1 MSNLSKIVING
12 TYLQEQASG
21 LGVVNQNLIS
31 ELIKF
36 EQEFDF
42 ALYSHADYFQTNYPD
57 QSIPVTKSLSPD
69 CGFPG
74 HLKRFWWYQTSL
86 NWQLTQQKASLFF
99 SPVAEGMLFPSVPQI
114 VTVHDLIPLK
124 YPELNPK
131 WQYYY
136 RYVLPIILKKSHKII
151 SVSEH
156 TKKDLIANYQLNP
169 EKIKVVYLGCD
180 REAYPSG
187 NRAAEALPHRDLFYP
202 QPNPEILQKYN
213 LNKYLLYVGDMRFYK
228 NLSRCLEAFDRL
240 PFQDYQFVITGK
252 KDDFFY
258 PQIQRQTEKLSSKER
273 IIFLDYVPTADLPS
287 LYSMAQSLVF
297 ASLYEG
303 FGLPVLEAMACG
315 CPVIA
320 SNATSIPEVGGD
332 SVLYVDPYNVENI
345 TQAMYRLLTD
355 ANLRNDLINKGLARV
370 ELFNWSKTAKNIRQ
384 IFLDSIE
391 SSK

>member
-1 MSNLSKIVING
+1 MSKLSKIVING

-42 ALYSHADYFQTNYPD
+42 KLYSHADYFQTNYPN

-69 CGFPG
+69 RGFTG

-114 VTVHDLIPLK
+114 VTVYDLIPLK

-136 RYVLPIILKKSHKII
+136 RYILPIILNKSHKII
-151 SVSEH
+151 SISEH

-169 EKIKVVYLGCD
+169 EKIKVVHLGCD
-180 REAYPSG
+180 YE
-187 NRAAEALPHRDLFYP
+187 LFYP
-202 QPNPEILQKYN
+202 QPNPKIIQKYN
-213 LNKYLLYVGDMRFYK
+213 LDKYLLYVGDMRFYK

-258 PQIQRQTEKLSSKER
+258 PQIQRQTEQFSAKER
-273 IIFLDYVPTADLPS
+273 IIFLDYVPTSDLPS

-320 SNATSIPEVGGD
+320 SNVTSIPEVGGD
-332 SVLYVDPYNVENI
+332 SVLYVDPEDVEDI
-345 TQAMYRLLTD
+345 TQAMYSMLTD
-355 ANLRNDLINKGLARV
+355 ATLRKDLSNQGLERAK
-370 ELFNWSKTAKNIRQ
+370 LFNWSQTAQDVRQ
-384 IFLDSIE
+384 IFYDCLN
-391 SSK
+391 SSNQ